1 MGPRSR
7 SAVGAM
13 TIVALAAAALSTGA
27 SGHPKTTQAQE
38 LSISDRLADR
48 RYVASGTRAYV
59 VGSEDGLFPAM
70 GWHIRGEMGGFWSPP
85 LKLLDGIW
93 FGIDDAWIG
102 PATRFSSGWGYVRMS
117 LPGPR
122 GLRITRTDFA
132 PNGRRAV
139 LVGLRLSGR
148 RAQRFTLRVQAHSEL
163 MSAYP
168 WGWTNPSQAT
178 FNLPDQASF
187 DGGRLVFRETGTPPH
202 PNAEP
207 HDWAA
212 VVGSSLTPSGGT
224 VGSDFRGPQEPP
236 VVCPGD
242 GPAPPR
248 CDDSTFGKGAGGEL
262 RYTINLAPHS
272 ARTVWFAVAG
282 SDRGAAE
289 ARSEWNA
296 AISSPGE
303 ELQTKIARRA
313 ALADRTRLSLPGD
326 RLLEHGID
334 WSKQNLAESVQ
345 VAENLRIRQT
355 DEGRSYPPPKGT
367 VPRVRFLGAGFP
379 DYPWLF
385 ATDGEYTAF
394 ASVGVGQ
401 FGPIKA
407 HLRALRDVSLVLN
420 GPTGKVAH
428 EAVTDGS
435 VYFGT
440 NTDPGNTDETAKFP
454 SAVALVWRWTGD
466 DGFRDDLYDFTVKN
480 MHYVVDQLDADGDG
494 WPEGLGNVER
504 PGMGQEK
511 LDNTVYTIRGL
522 RDLAALAASKGDAAT
537 AAWANAHAASM
548 EQAFEAAWW
557 MANVPQHADSLRDP
571 GDVKVQQRHWIGVTP
586 MEAELVRNGE
596 PVPGL
601 TTRDH
606 GNAALA
612 LRETPCYGDEWGLYH
627 TGAPGCDPAESDR
640 PAEKSIF
647 TLNTAVMAVGE
658 GNYGR
663 LGDDQQRR
671 FTDANARL
679 QLRPDEQ
686 PGAMPEIAPSPDYG
700 RSIDRAMYDRAMVLQ
715 AWGNYGTVWPV
726 VHQQLG
732 VRPDIGNGRLEVTPQ
747 VPHGAPWLAGEN
759 IRLGGGYADVRASHH
774 GSRYVTVVD
783 AHVSAALTIGHTI
796 SVGASI
802 RSVRLDGN
810 AVAYRVRMTNRG
822 QEVLVQA
829 GTGGSHRL
837 VVEAG

>member
-1 MGPRSR
+1 
-7 SAVGAM
+7 M
-13 TIVALAAAALSTGA
+13 TIVALAVAALSSGA
-27 SGHPKTTQAQE
+27 SGHPTRQQAQE
-38 LSISDRLADR
+38 LSITDRLADR
-48 RYVASGTRAYV
+48 RYVATGTRAYV
-59 VGSEDGLFPAM
+59 VGSEDGRFPAM

-102 PATRFSSGWGYVRMS
+102 PATRFSSGWGYVRLA
-117 LPGPR
+117 LPGPK
-122 GLRITRTDFA
+122 GLAITRTDFA

-139 LVGLRLSGR
+139 LVGLRFSAH

-163 MSAYP
+163 LSAYP
-168 WGWTNPSQAT
+168 WGWTNPSAAT
-178 FNLPDQASF
+178 LNLPDQATF
-187 DGGRLVFRETGTPPH
+187 DGQRLVFRETGTPPH
-202 PNAEP
+202 PNAGP

-296 AISSPGE
+296 AISAPGE
-303 ELQTKIARRA
+303 ELQTKVARRVV
-313 ALADRTRLSLPGD
+313 LGSRTRVSLPGD
-326 RLLEHGID
+326 RLLQRGID
-334 WSKQNLAESVQ
+334 WSKQNLADSVQ
-345 VAENLRIRQT
+345 VAENLQIRQT
-355 DEGRSYPPPKGT
+355 DEGRNYPPPKGT

-420 GPTGKVAH
+420 GATGKVAH

-435 VYFGT
+435 VYFGA

-480 MHYVVDQLDADGDG
+480 MHYVVDQLDSDADG

-537 AAWANAHAASM
+537 AAWANSHAASM

-557 MANVPQHADSLRDP
+557 MAEVPQHADSLRDP

-601 TTRDH
+601 TTRDR

-627 TGAPGCDPAESDR
+627 TGAPGCDPAASDR

-663 LGDDQQRR
+663 LADDQQRR

-726 VHQQLG
+726 VHQRLG
-732 VRPDIGNGRLEVTPQ
+732 VRPDIGNGKLEVTPQ
-747 VPHGAPWLAGEN
+747 VPPGAPWVAGEN
-759 IRLGGGYADVRASHH
+759 IRLGGGYVDVRASHH
-774 GSRYVTVVD
+774 GTTYTTVVD
-783 AHVSAALTIGHTI
+783 AHVRAALTIGHTI
-796 SVGASI
+796 PAGAGITSVK
-802 RSVRLDGN
+802 LDGST
-810 AVAYRVRMTNRG
+810 VAYRVRMTNRG
-822 QEVLVQA
+822 QEVLVDA

-837 VVEAG
+837 VVETS